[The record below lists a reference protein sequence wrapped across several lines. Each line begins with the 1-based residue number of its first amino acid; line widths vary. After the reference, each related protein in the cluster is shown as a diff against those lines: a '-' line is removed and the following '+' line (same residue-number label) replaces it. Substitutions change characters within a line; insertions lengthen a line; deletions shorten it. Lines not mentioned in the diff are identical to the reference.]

1 MYNCMFTGHCIEEE
15 ECNTSCPAL
24 AQTSYLLERNDIK
37 MSSPVFKMSNADL
50 QKYSKILLESAGKVT
65 SAIVSNGDFTN
76 QAADALTYCAICE
89 NWRGSQLHCTVYNLK
104 FNQYLETLQ
113 SSWSFG
119 DDSSDKVSQIK
130 IWVNHARVLIIS
142 NLDFINFK
150 DFQSQTL
157 LSLLQSR
164 VSLDKATIVVTPPI
178 SSLVG
183 DGQFFA
189 KLTSILQKQKVGEAL

>member
-1 MYNCMFTGHCIEEE
+1 MYNCIFTGHCIEEQS
-15 ECNTSCPAL
+15 CNSSCPVL

-37 MSSPVFKMSNADL
+37 MTNPVFKMSPKDVK
-50 QKYSKILLESAGKVT
+50 KYSSVLSESAGRTT
-65 SAIVSNGDFTN
+65 SVIVSNGDFTN

-104 FNQYLETLQ
+104 FTQYLETLQ

-119 DDSSDKVSQIK
+119 DDSSDKVSQMK
-130 IWVNHARVLIIS
+130 IWIANAKVLIIS

-164 VSLDKATIVVTPPI
+164 ANTDLTTIVVTPPV

-189 KLTSILQKQKVGEAL
+189 RLTNILTKQKVGENL